1 VSLASLLTRWKTD
14 AATAPDIAAW
24 RTLPARPPDL
34 VPLPPLPDPLA
45 AALSRGGIHAL
56 YRHQSAAF
64 ESARRGENVV
74 LATGTASGKTLAYN
88 LPVLATLLE
97 NPSTRA
103 LFLFPTKALTQ
114 DQLSVISDQLSVIQ
128 ELMTD
133 HCSLI
138 TGIYDGDT
146 PTSSRAKIRQTA
158 NLLLTNPDMLHTGI
172 LPHHTNWDEFFR
184 NLKFIVVDELHTYRG
199 VFGSHVANVI
209 RRLKRVAAFHGSHP
223 QFILTSATI
232 GNPKELAENLIEE
245 PVTLI
250 DRDGSSR
257 GERHFLIFNPPI
269 VDESLGLRKS
279 AFDESIRLAND
290 ILANNIQSVMF
301 ARTRRSVEILLKRLT
316 ETQPSIP
323 TQHATYHPVAERS
336 GRNTSSQL
344 PITNPQLPIRGY
356 RSGYLPSQRRE
367 IERGLRDGSV
377 RLVVATNALELGID
391 IGGLGAAILVGYAG
405 SISSTWQQAGRA
417 GRGDDPAAAVLVASP
432 NPLDQFLAHH
442 PEYFFGQSPEHAL
455 VNPDHLLILL
465 EHLRCA
471 LFELPFK
478 DDEGFGKLSPET
490 VREYLDVLVATRE
503 AHASAEKVFWMADA
517 YPAANISLRSAS
529 PANVVLHTE
538 GDSGPRVIGE
548 VDLAS
553 AVWMVH
559 PRAVYL
565 HEGQQYFAQELDL
578 EKNVATLIPV
588 ALDYYTEPL
597 RETTIQVL
605 SVTDQSSPNIP
616 YPPPVVNHQ
625 LPVTNYQSPLTKSWG
640 ELQVTTQVT
649 GFRKRSWLTGENLG
663 EEPLDLP
670 PSDLQT
676 TGYWLSLSEETITR
690 LRVAGAW
697 SNDPNDY
704 GPDWPKIRD
713 RVRARDGFCCQVCG
727 APENGRQHDV
737 HHKIPFRNFVR
748 SAKSSRSTPLGP
760 DFAPQSRETLH
771 SAFQQAHRLDNL
783 VTLCPSCHR
792 KAEQNVRMR
801 SGLAGLGYVLSQL
814 APLFLMCDP
823 GDLGLHV
830 DAAGAVFGAPSIVLY
845 DQVPA
850 GIGFSQKLFEIHEEL
865 LARALELVI
874 ECPCEDGCPSC
885 VGPAGE
891 NGIGGKEETVEILRE
906 VTRGV

>member
-1 VSLASLLTRWKTD
+1 MTLTSLLSRWKTD
-14 AATAPDIAAW
+14 ADTAPNFAAW
-24 RTLPARPPDL
+24 RTLPARPAQL
-34 VPLPPLPDPLA
+34 TPLPPLPDPLPA
-45 AALSRGGIHAL
+45 SLSRRGIHAL
-56 YRHQSAAF
+56 YSHQSAAF

-97 NPSTRA
+97 NPQARA
-103 LFLFPTKALTQ
+103 LYFFPTKALTQ
-114 DQLSVISDQLSVIQ
+114 DQFSTLNVERLTLNVQPA
-128 ELMTD
+128 
-133 HCSLI
+133 
-138 TGIYDGDT
+138 IYDGDT
-146 PTSSRAKIRQTA
+146 PQSHRAQIRKTA
-158 NLLLTNPDMLHTGI
+158 HILLTNPDMLHTGI

-184 NLKFIVVDELHTYRG
+184 ELKFIVIDELHTYRG

-209 RRLKRVAAFHGSHP
+209 RRLKRVAAFHGAHP

-250 DRDGSSR
+250 DEDGSSR
-257 GERHFLIFNPPI
+257 GERHFLIYNPPI
-269 VDESLGLRKS
+269 VDESIGLRKS
-279 AFDESIRLAND
+279 AFDESIRLATDLLDNG
-290 ILANNIQSVMF
+290 IQGVLF
-301 ARTRRSVEILLKRLT
+301 ARSRRSVEILLKRLT
-316 ETQPSIP
+316 ESTQVDRYTGKQVDRYTG
-323 TQHATYHPVAERS
+323 TQV
-336 GRNTSSQL
+336 NTSPVTSRLTPDTSSPATRPQL
-344 PITNPQLPIRGY
+344 PITNHQLPIRGY

-367 IERGLRDGSV
+367 IEKGLRDGSV

-405 SISSTWQQAGRA
+405 SISSTWQQSGRA
-417 GRGDDPAAAVLVASP
+417 GRGEEAAAVVLVASP

-442 PEYFFGQSPEHAL
+442 PEYFFGRSPEHAL

-478 DDEGFGKLSPET
+478 DGEGFGRLAPEL
-490 VREYLDVLVATRE
+490 VREYLDVLVANNE

-538 GDSGPRVIGE
+538 DENGPRTIGE

-565 HEGQQYFAQELDL
+565 HEGQQYFVQDLDL
-578 EKNVATLIPV
+578 TRNIAALIPV
-588 ALDYYTEPL
+588 GLDYYTEPL
-597 RETTIQVL
+597 RETTIQIL
-605 SVTDQSSPNIP
+605 SITDQLPSVPGPPSP
-616 YPPPVVNHQ
+616 V
-625 LPVTNYQSPLTKSWG
+625 TKSWG

-649 GFRKRSWLTGENLG
+649 GFRKRTWLGGENLG

-676 TGYWLSLSEETITR
+676 TGYWLTLSEATITR
-690 LRVAGAW
+690 LREAGNW
-697 SNDPNDY
+697 SSAPNEY
-704 GPDWPKIRD
+704 GPNWPKIRE
-713 RVRARDGFCCQVCG
+713 RVRARDGFRCQMCG

-737 HHKIPFRNFVR
+737 HHKIPFRNFAR
-748 SAKSSRSTPLGP
+748 SAKSP
-760 DFAPQSRETLH
+760 DFASRSRETLRH
-771 SAFQQAHRLDNL
+771 AQGNASDSVLARAHRLDNL
-783 VTLCPSCHR
+783 ITLCPSCHR

-814 APLFLMCDP
+814 APLFLLCDP

-830 DAAGAVFGAPSIVLY
+830 DAAGSVFGAPSVVLY

-850 GIGFSQKLFEIHEEL
+850 GIGFSQKLFEIHDEL
-865 LARALELVI
+865 LARALELVT

-891 NGIGGKEETVEILRE
+891 NGVGGKEETIEILKQL
-906 VTRGV
+906 VQ